1 MREEEH
7 QAQLAG
13 ILRYPKISEDAVR
26 SEAFKN
32 RWVVSES
39 FFDDVI
45 QVRQEELNN
54 ELEAQWLGQVNGFP
68 TSLH

>member
-32 RWVVSES
+32 CLVVSES
-39 FFDDVI
+39 FFDVI
-45 QVRQEELNN
+45 QVRQDELNN